1 MISMTLAEARAA
13 TRAATEASLRVD
25 GQARDQAQA
34 QEQTQVEALAFH
46 GCSTDSRSLAPGNL
60 FVALRGERFDG
71 HDYVQSAEARGA
83 RALLLERAVR
93 HERPALVVND
103 SGRAMGRLARAWR
116 ERLGLPVVAVTGSNG
131 KTTVKEMIAG
141 ILSGVGPTHATKG
154 NLNNAVGVPLT
165 LFGLG
170 QRHRYAVVEMGASR
184 AGEIAW
190 LSAITRPDVAL
201 ITQCAPAHLAGFG
214 SLAGIARAKAEIYA
228 GLRAGGVAVIN
239 ADDKYADFWRDSCR
253 AQPQK
258 TFAIEAGADVRATNL
273 EVSASLP
280 GTCFELNAAEGRI
293 GIRLPL
299 AGRHNV
305 LNALAAAACC
315 LSLGVD
321 LAAIRRGLE
330 QVEAV
335 RGRLQIKSGRQGL
348 RIIDDSYNANPAS
361 LGVALDVLA
370 GYAGRRYLAL
380 GDMAELG
387 DSAREMHIEAGQKA
401 RAARLDGLFT
411 LGELSAHAAR
421 AFGPGAR
428 HFAAFDALMRALQP
442 LAAREVTLLV
452 KGSRAMQMERV
463 VRALTEGPA

>member
-13 TRAATEASLRVD
+13 TEASLRAG
-25 GQARDQAQA
+25 GQARDQVQEQA
-34 QEQTQVEALAFH
+34 QVQALAFH
-46 GCSTDSRSLAPGNL
+46 GCSTDSRGLAPGNL

-83 RALLLERAVR
+83 RALLIERAVR
-93 HERPALVVND
+93 HERPALVVAD
-103 SGRAMGRLARAWR
+103 SGRAMGRLAAAWR

-141 ILSGVGPTHATKG
+141 ILSGVGPTHATEG

-165 LFGLG
+165 LFGLDR
-170 QRHRYAVVEMGASR
+170 RHRYAVVEMGASG

-190 LSAITRPDVAL
+190 LSAITRPDVAV

-214 SLAGIARAKAEIYA
+214 SIAGVARAKAEIYA

-239 ADDKYADFWRDSCR
+239 ADDEYAGFWRDTCR
-253 AQPQK
+253 AQRQK

-273 EVSASLP
+273 AVSAGSP
-280 GTCFELNAAEGRI
+280 GACFELNAAEGRI

-315 LSLGVD
+315 LSLGID

-330 QVEAV
+330 QAEAV
-335 RGRLQIKSGRQGL
+335 RGRLQIKNGRQGL

-361 LGVALDVLA
+361 LGAALEALG

-380 GDMAELG
+380 GDMTELG
-387 DSAREMHIEAGQKA
+387 DSAREMHIEAGHRA
-401 RAARLDGLFT
+401 RAAGLDGLFT

-442 LAAREVTLLV
+442 LATREVTLLV
-452 KGSRAMQMERV
+452 KGSRAMRMERV
-463 VRALTEGPA
+463 VRALTEGPG

>member
-1 MISMTLAEARAA
+1 MISMTLAEARV
-13 TRAATEASLRVD
+13 ATEASLRAG
-25 GQARDQAQA
+25 GQARDQVQA
-34 QEQTQVEALAFH
+34 REQTQVEALAFH

-83 RALLLERAVR
+83 RALLIERAVR
-93 HERPALVVND
+93 HERPALAVAD
-103 SGRAMGRLARAWR
+103 SGRAMGRLARSWR
-116 ERLGLPVVAVTGSNG
+116 ERIGLPVVAVTGSNG

-141 ILSGVGPTHATKG
+141 ILSGVGPTHATEG

-214 SLAGIARAKAEIYA
+214 SIAGVARAKAEIYA
-228 GLRAGGVAVIN
+228 GLRARGTAVIN
-239 ADDKYADFWRDSCR
+239 ADDEYAGFWRDACR
-253 AQPQK
+253 AQRQK
-258 TFAIEAGADVRATNL
+258 TFAIEARADVRAMNL
-273 EVSASLP
+273 AVSASSP
-280 GTCFELNAAEGRI
+280 GACFELSAAEGRI

-330 QVEAV
+330 QARAV
-335 RGRLQIKSGRQGL
+335 RGRLQIKNGRQGL

-361 LGVALDVLA
+361 LGAALDVLG

-387 DSAREMHIEAGQKA
+387 DSARELHIEAGQKA

-421 AFGPGAR
+421 AVGPGAR
-428 HFAAFDALMRALQP
+428 HFAAFAALMRALQP

-452 KGSRAMQMERV
+452 KGSRAMRMERV

>member
-1 MISMTLAEARAA
+1 M
-13 TRAATEASLRVD
+13 
-25 GQARDQAQA
+25 
-34 QEQTQVEALAFH
+34 
-46 GCSTDSRSLAPGNL
+46 
-60 FVALRGERFDG
+60 
-71 HDYVQSAEARGA
+71 QSAEARGA
-83 RALLLERAVR
+83 RALLIERAVR
-93 HERPALVVND
+93 HERPALVVAD
-103 SGRAMGRLARAWR
+103 SGRAMGRLAQAWR

-141 ILSGVGPTHATKG
+141 ILSGVGATHATEG

-165 LFGLG
+165 LFGLAK
-170 QRHRYAVVEMGASR
+170 RHRYAVVEMGASQ

-214 SLAGIARAKAEIYA
+214 SIAGVARAKAEIYA
-228 GLRAGGVAVIN
+228 GLRAGGTAVIN
-239 ADDKYADFWRDSCR
+239 ADDQYAGFWRDSCR
-253 AQPQK
+253 AQRQK
-258 TFAIEAGADVRATNL
+258 TFAIEARADVRATNL
-273 EVSASLP
+273 AISASAP
-280 GTCFELNAAEGRI
+280 GTCFELSAAEGRI

-330 QVEAV
+330 QAEAL
-335 RGRLQIKSGRQGL
+335 RGRLQIRNGRQGL

-361 LGVALDVLA
+361 LGAALDVLG

-387 DSAREMHIEAGQKA
+387 DSARELHIEAGQKA

-421 AFGPGAR
+421 AYGADAR

-442 LAAREVTLLV
+442 LAAAEVTLLV
-452 KGSRAMQMERV
+452 KGSRAMRMERV

>member
-1 MISMTLAEARAA
+1 MISMTLAEAK
-13 TRAATEASLRVD
+13 AATEASLRAG
-25 GQARDQAQA
+25 GQARDQ
-34 QEQTQVEALAFH
+34 TQVQALAFH

-71 HDYVQSAEARGA
+71 HDYIQSAEARGA
-83 RALLLERAVR
+83 RALLIERAVP
-93 HERPALVVND
+93 HERPALVVAD
-103 SGRAMGRLARAWR
+103 SGRAMGRLAQAWR

-141 ILSGVGPTHATKG
+141 ILSGVGSTHATEG

-165 LFGLG
+165 LFGLD
-170 QRHRYAVVEMGASR
+170 QRHRHAVVEMGASR

-190 LSAITRPDVAL
+190 LSAITRPDVAV

-214 SLAGIARAKAEIYA
+214 SIAGIARAKAEVYA
-228 GLRAGGVAVIN
+228 GLRAGGTAVIN
-239 ADDKYADFWRDSCR
+239 ADDEYADFWRASCR

-273 EVSASLP
+273 AVSASSP
-280 GTCFELNAAEGRI
+280 GACFELNAAEGRI

-305 LNALAAAACC
+305 MNALAAAACC

-330 QVEAV
+330 QARAV
-335 RGRLQIKSGRQGL
+335 GGRLQIKNGRQGL

-361 LGVALDVLA
+361 LDAALNVLG

-387 DSAREMHIEAGQKA
+387 DAARELHIEAGQKA
-401 RAARLDGLFT
+401 RAAGLDGLFT

-428 HFAAFDALMRALQP
+428 HFAAFDELMRALQP

-452 KGSRAMQMERV
+452 KGSRAMRMERV

>member
-13 TRAATEASLRVD
+13 TEASLRAG
-25 GQARDQAQA
+25 GQARDQVQA
-34 QEQTQVEALAFH
+34 QDQTLTFH
-46 GCSTDSRSLAPGNL
+46 GCSTDSRGLAPGNL
-60 FVALRGERFDG
+60 FVALRGEHFDG
-71 HDYVQSAEARGA
+71 HDYVQGAEARGA
-83 RALLLERAVR
+83 RALLIERAVR

-103 SGRAMGRLARAWR
+103 SGRAMGRLAAAWR

-141 ILSGVGPTHATKG
+141 ILSGVGATHATEG

-170 QRHRYAVVEMGASR
+170 KRHRYAVVEMGASR

-214 SLAGIARAKAEIYA
+214 SIAGVARAKAEIYA

-239 ADDKYADFWRDSCR
+239 ADDKYAGFWRDSCR
-253 AQPQK
+253 AHRQK

-273 EVSASLP
+273 EVLANSS

-305 LNALAAAACC
+305 MNALAAAACC

-321 LAAIRRGLE
+321 LTVIRHGLE
-330 QVEAV
+330 QAEAV
-335 RGRLQIKSGRQGL
+335 RGRLQIKNGRAGL

-361 LGVALDVLA
+361 LGAALEMLG

-387 DSAREMHIEAGQKA
+387 ESAREMHIEAGHKA
-401 RAARLDGLFT
+401 RAAGLDGLFT
-411 LGELSAHAAR
+411 LGELSAHSAT

-428 HFAAFDALMRALQP
+428 HFAVFDALMRALQP

-452 KGSRAMQMERV
+452 KGSRAMRMERV
-463 VRALTEGPA
+463 VRALTAGPA

>member
-1 MISMTLAEARAA
+1 MISMTLAEAK
-13 TRAATEASLRVD
+13 AATEASLRAG
-25 GQARDQAQA
+25 GQARDQAEA
-34 QEQTQVEALAFH
+34 QDQTQDQTLTFH
-46 GCSTDSRSLAPGNL
+46 GCSTDSRGLAPGNL

-71 HDYVQSAEARGA
+71 HDYVQIAEARGA
-83 RALLLERAVR
+83 RALLIERAVR
-93 HERPALVVND
+93 HERPALVVAD
-103 SGRAMGRLARAWR
+103 SGRAMGRLAGAWR
-116 ERLGLPVVAVTGSNG
+116 ARLGLPVVAVTGSNG

-141 ILSGVGPTHATKG
+141 ILSGVGPTHATEG

-165 LFGLG
+165 LFGLDR
-170 QRHRYAVVEMGASR
+170 RHRYAVVEMGASG

-190 LSAITRPDVAL
+190 QSAITRPDVAV

-214 SLAGIARAKAEIYA
+214 SIAGIARAKAEIYA
-228 GLRAGGVAVIN
+228 GLRAGGTAVIN
-239 ADDKYADFWRDSCR
+239 ADDEYADFWRAACR

-258 TFAIEAGADVRATNL
+258 TFAIEARADVRATNL
-273 EVSASLP
+273 EVLANSS
-280 GTCFELNAAEGRI
+280 GTRFELNCAEGLI

-330 QVEAV
+330 QAMAV
-335 RGRLQIKSGRQGL
+335 CGRLQIKSGRRGL

-361 LGVALDVLA
+361 LGAALDVLG

-387 DSAREMHIEAGQKA
+387 DSARELHIEAGLRA

-428 HFAAFDALMRALQP
+428 HFAAFDELMRALQP

-452 KGSRAMQMERV
+452 KGSRSMRMERV

>member
-1 MISMTLAEARAA
+1 MISMTLAEAR
-13 TRAATEASLRVD
+13 TATEAGLRAG
-25 GQARDQAQA
+25 GQARDQVQA
-34 QEQTQVEALAFH
+34 QDQTQVEALAFH
-46 GCSTDSRSLAPGNL
+46 GCSTDSRGLAPGNL

-71 HDYVQSAEARGA
+71 HDYVQNAEARGA
-83 RALLLERAVR
+83 RALLIERAVR
-93 HERPALVVND
+93 HERPALVVAD
-103 SGRAMGRLARAWR
+103 SGRAMGRLAQAWR

-141 ILSGVGPTHATKG
+141 ILSGVGATHATEG

-165 LFGLG
+165 LFGLAK
-170 QRHRYAVVEMGASR
+170 RHRYAVVEMGASQ

-214 SLAGIARAKAEIYA
+214 SIAGVARAKAEIYA
-228 GLRAGGVAVIN
+228 GLRAGGTAIIN
-239 ADDKYADFWRDSCR
+239 ADDEYAGFWRDSCR
-253 AQPQK
+253 AQRQK

-273 EVSASLP
+273 AVSASSP

-330 QVEAV
+330 QAEAV
-335 RGRLQIKSGRQGL
+335 RGRLQIRNGRWGL

-361 LGVALDVLA
+361 LDAALDVLG

-387 DSAREMHIEAGQKA
+387 DSARELHIEAGQKA

-428 HFAAFDALMRALQP
+428 HFAAFDELMRALQP
-442 LAAREVTLLV
+442 LAAAEVTLLV
-452 KGSRAMQMERV
+452 KGSRAMRMERI

>member
-1 MISMTLAEARAA
+1 MISMTLAEAKAV
-13 TRAATEASLRVD
+13 TRAATEASLRAG

-34 QEQTQVEALAFH
+34 LVFH
-46 GCSTDSRSLAPGNL
+46 GCSTDSRGLSPGNL

-83 RALLLERAVR
+83 RALLIERAVP
-93 HERPALVVND
+93 HERPALVVAD
-103 SGRAMGRLARAWR
+103 SGRAMGRLAQAWR
-116 ERLGLPVVAVTGSNG
+116 ERLGLPVAAVTGSNG
-131 KTTVKEMIAG
+131 KTTVKEMIAS
-141 ILSGVGPTHATKG
+141 ILSGVGATHATEG

-165 LFGLG
+165 LFGLD

-190 LSAITRPDVAL
+190 LSAITRPDVAV

-214 SLAGIARAKAEIYA
+214 SIAGIARAKAEVYA

-239 ADDKYADFWRDSCR
+239 ADDEYADFWRDSCR
-253 AQPQK
+253 AQRQK

-273 EVSASLP
+273 QVSASSP
-280 GTCFELNAAEGRI
+280 GTCFELSAAEGRI

-330 QVEAV
+330 QAEAV
-335 RGRLQIKSGRQGL
+335 SGRLQIKNGRAGL

-361 LGVALDVLA
+361 LGVALEALS

-380 GDMAELG
+380 GDMTELG
-387 DSAREMHIEAGQKA
+387 DSARELHIEAGQKA

-428 HFAAFDALMRALQP
+428 HFAEFDELMRALQP

>member
-13 TRAATEASLRVD
+13 TEASLRAGGQARD
-25 GQARDQAQA
+25 QDQARDQAQI
-34 QEQTQVEALAFH
+34 QGLAFH
-46 GCSTDSRSLAPGNL
+46 GCSTDSRGLAPGNL

-83 RALLLERAVR
+83 RALLIERAVR
-93 HERPALVVND
+93 HERPALIVAD
-103 SGRAMGRLARAWR
+103 SGRAMGRLAEAWR

-141 ILSGVGPTHATKG
+141 ILSGVGATHATEG

-165 LFGLG
+165 LFGLAK
-170 QRHRYAVVEMGASR
+170 RHRYAVVEMGASQ

-214 SLAGIARAKAEIYA
+214 SIAGVARAKAEIYA
-228 GLRAGGVAVIN
+228 GLRAGGTAVIN
-239 ADDKYADFWRDSCR
+239 ADDEYADFWRDSCR
-253 AQPQK
+253 VQRQK
-258 TFAIEAGADVRATNL
+258 TFAIEAGADVRAMNL
-273 EVSASLP
+273 EVSASSP
-280 GTCFELNAAEGRI
+280 GTCFELSAAEGRI

-330 QVEAV
+330 QAEAV
-335 RGRLQIKSGRQGL
+335 RGRLQIKNGRAGL

-361 LGVALDVLA
+361 LSAALDVLG

-387 DSAREMHIEAGQKA
+387 DSARELHIEAGQKA

-452 KGSRAMQMERV
+452 KGSRAMRMERV